1 MSKMKYTSS
10 WSVLLSSREPVTDGV
25 MFLTGG
31 DTSYQSRAS

>member
-10 WSVLLSSREPVTDGV
+10 WSVLYGPVTDGV

-31 DTSYQSRAS
+31 DTFLNSVS